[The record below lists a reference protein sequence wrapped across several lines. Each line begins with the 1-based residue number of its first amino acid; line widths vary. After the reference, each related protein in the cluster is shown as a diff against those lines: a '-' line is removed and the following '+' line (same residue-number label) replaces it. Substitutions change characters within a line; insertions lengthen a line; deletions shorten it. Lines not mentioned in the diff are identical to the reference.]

1 MNSNTTRRLT
11 AVAAVLTV
19 GVLAGCQDTG
29 QVPGGGSAATP
40 TSAPSKA
47 PSGDSSSE
55 GSRGTGGSGE
65 LKAPDLLS
73 APFPAMCDNPA
84 GRLKEGKAKVGS
96 GNVTLMDR
104 HVSPGYNPS
113 AGPVGLDLDNDG
125 DNEMVAEL
133 ECDNGGVTWPSVIVV
148 YGDDWKILGSV
159 DLKEQPAY
167 KGQPMSKGRVLSWN
181 VDGNALK
188 VKWGTTDVGP
198 VPTIPWTGR
207 LVLKNGEPQLVDV
220 ARGAETTSL

>member
-1 MNSNTTRRLT
+1 MKP
-11 AVAAVLTV
+11 AVALVIPVYNEAPTLKKLVAKVVAIDFDKELV
-19 GVLAGCQDTG
+19 FVDD
-29 QVPGGGSAATP
+29 GST
-40 TSAPSKA
+40 
-47 PSGDSSSE
+47 D
-55 GSRGTGGSGE
+55 GSR
-65 LKAPDLLS
+65 
-73 APFPAMCDNPA
+73 
-84 GRLKEGKAKVGS
+84 
-96 GNVTLMDR
+96 
-104 HVSPGYNPS
+104 
-113 AGPVGLDLDNDG
+113 
-125 DNEMVAEL
+125 EMVAEL

-220 ARGAETTSL
+220 APRCGGERGRVEVLVCARHGGSGLGDAGAAEQPRAADRSSGLRSRALQGLPDRRPVEPRGRSVRSAVRR